1 MQAPAENLPMKK
13 ALKPPAPVRKTG
25 GAAARRTIAE
35 GVHDQKREHIL
46 RVAEDLFYRRGFAV
60 TTISDIVHELGV
72 TKPFLYYYF
81 QSKNDI
87 FETLCWRASHACLTA
102 MHFDA
107 KDSRPAIE
115 RLREGLHRFATA
127 NVIYFKSGTFAYR
140 EGGSLQPAFLK
151 KLRTMARRFYSEL
164 RTLLE
169 EARDDGELD
178 FDDAKLTALSIGSIA
193 GFMYT
198 WYKPE
203 GRLAPDAMVGE
214 MTRILLKIAGV
225 RKRADSNSALKT
237 KKKRS
242 TPKQAATT

>member
-1 MQAPAENLPMKK
+1 MKK
-13 ALKPPAPVRKTG
+13 AVKPRADAHMPAPAQTSK
-25 GAAARRTIAE
+25 RRSMAVD
-35 GVHDQKREHIL
+35 VHDQKREHIL
-46 RVAEDLFYRRGFAV
+46 RIAEDLFYRRGFAV

-107 KDSRPAIE
+107 LDSRPAIE
-115 RLREGLHRFATA
+115 RLREGLHRFASA
-127 NVIYFKSGTFAYR
+127 NVTYFKSGTFAYR
-140 EGGSLQPAFLK
+140 EGGALQPAFLK

-164 RTLLE
+164 RALLE
-169 EARDDGELD
+169 EARGDGDLE
-178 FDDAKLTALSIGSIA
+178 FDDAKLTSLAIGSIA

-203 GRLAPDAMVGE
+203 GRLSPDEMVEE

-225 RKRADSNSALKT
+225 RVQKGSIRALKA
-237 KKKRS
+237 KKARTASK
-242 TPKQAATT
+242 

>member
-1 MQAPAENLPMKK
+1 MEASTEKQPAKKASKPRAPARS
-13 ALKPPAPVRKTG
+13 VT
-25 GAAARRTIAE
+25 RRAMAQD
-35 GVHDQKREHIL
+35 VHDQKREHIL

-60 TTISDIVHELGV
+60 TTMSDIVHELGV

-107 KDSRPAIE
+107 ADSRPAIE
-115 RLREGLHRFATA
+115 RLREGLHRFAGA
-127 NVIYFKSGTFAYR
+127 NVAYFKSGTFAYR
-140 EGGSLQPAFLK
+140 EGGALQPAFLK
-151 KLRTMARRFYSEL
+151 KLRMMARRFYSEL
-164 RTLLE
+164 RVLLE

-203 GRLAPDAMVGE
+203 GRLSPDAMIEE

-225 RKRADSNSALKT
+225 RSEAGRACTAKT
-237 KKKRS
+237 RRTRTVTK
-242 TPKQAATT
+242 

>member
-1 MQAPAENLPMKK
+1 MEARTEDKTT
-13 ALKPPAPVRKTG
+13 RKTRASKPRQPAR
-25 GAAARRTIAE
+25 AAARRTMSE
-35 GVHDQKREHIL
+35 DVHGQKREHIL
-46 RVAEDLFYRRGFAV
+46 QVAEDLFYRKGFTV

-87 FETLCWRASHACLTA
+87 FETLCWRASHACLTS

-107 KDSRPAIE
+107 ADARPAIE

-127 NVIYFKSGTFAYR
+127 NIVYFKSGTFAYR
-140 EGGSLQPAFLK
+140 EGGALQPAFLK

-164 RTLLE
+164 RALLE

-203 GRLAPDAMVGE
+203 GRLAPQDMVEE

-225 RKRADSNSALKT
+225 RRQANRAG
-237 KKKRS
+237 
-242 TPKQAATT
+242 AARPRKARAAPE